1 MSTTAAL
8 ADSMRL
14 DKWLWCARF
23 YKTRS
28 LAVEE
33 IGKGRVTVN
42 GQAAKAARE
51 LRVGD
56 NVALR
61 QGPVARTVIVRALS
75 SFRGPAP
82 VAQQLYE
89 ETPESIAAR
98 AQAAEQHLVNK
109 GLGAQAGQRVVERQD
124 HHLVE
129 SAHAQLR
136 QLVAQ
141 RAHAGR
147 GQFGLAQHLGKV
159 VARVRLERHRATGQ
173 AALGGLGPQQPHLDV
188 DAAAGQRGTQ
198 LRRRQGSTAQV
209 DSGHFETRHH
219 LDSP

>member
-1 MSTTAAL
+1 MTTPP
-8 ADSMRL
+8 DSMRL

-33 IGKGRVTVN
+33 ISKGRVTVN

-61 QGPVARTVIVRALS
+61 QGPVARTVVIRALS
-75 SFRGPAP
+75 NMRGPAP

-98 AQAAEQHLVNK
+98 AQAAEARRLAPEPATALREGRPTKRDRRDMDDLRH
-109 GLGAQAGQRVVERQD
+109 GWGERW
-124 HHLVE
+124 
-129 SAHAQLR
+129 SAS
-136 QLVAQ
+136 
-141 RAHAGR
+141 
-147 GQFGLAQHLGKV
+147 
-159 VARVRLERHRATGQ
+159 
-173 AALGGLGPQQPHLDV
+173 LD
-188 DAAAGQRGTQ
+188 D
-198 LRRRQGSTAQV
+198 
-209 DSGHFETRHH
+209 
-219 LDSP
+219 